1 VKGSRPRPGK
11 DPDGAHALRVFWSE
25 VALER
30 LRVRSEG
37 LFSHSVFAV
46 SERDLQR
53 IRDLQKAY
61 YQEVRAIVARSQPV
75 ERVALLN
82 WQLMPLG

>member
-1 VKGSRPRPGK
+1 
-11 DPDGAHALRVFWSE
+11 
-25 VALER
+25 
-30 LRVRSEG
+30 
-37 LFSHSVFAV
+37 VFAV

-61 YQEVRAIVARSQPV
+61 YQEVRAIVAQSQPV

-82 WQLMPLG
+82 WQMMPLG